1 MNEKNLEDVE
11 KVKRKGEPDLK
22 DAVRIRSPPRTLLQ
36 LSPDKKLLYAR
47 CRSADIGDTLEG
59 VGGKYIVIGDVPPG
73 RETQRLN
80 ADTVGNEKEKI
91 PTYLS
96 EFVKD
101 PSPEEIQTSQK
112 NDVWI
117 LRVGFKQEVNNMEYS
132 YQLTAYRYES
142 TRTEVKP
149 WLIDAMFSKT
159 RFSEKQ
165 VRKLAGARPAIA
177 YGFTRWSK
185 TGYLRFHILSA
196 FLEHQ
201 T

>member
-1 MNEKNLEDVE
+1 MNEKRIN
-11 KVKRKGEPDLK
+11 KIKRKEEPDLE

-36 LSPDKKLLYAR
+36 LSPDRKLLYAR
-47 CRSADIGDTLEG
+47 CRNTEIGDILEG
-59 VGGKYIVIGDVPPG
+59 GQGRYIVIGDVPPG
-73 RETQRLN
+73 KEIQRLN
-80 ADTVGNEKEKI
+80 AEPVGNEKEKI

-96 EFVKD
+96 ELVKD

-117 LRVGFKQEVNNMEYS
+117 LRVGFKQDINNMEYS

-142 TRTEVKP
+142 TRSDVKP

-159 RFSEKQ
+159 RFSENQ
-165 VRKLAGARPAIA
+165 VRKLAGERPIIV

-185 TGYLRFHILSA
+185 TGYLRFHMLSS
-196 FLEHQ
+196 FPEHE
-201 T
+201 